1 MLCRLGEDV
10 INVHVAAA
18 THKGPASLATYQHQA
33 EFDKRWVLLKREIES
48 KQIPIRTRVA

>member
-18 THKGPASLATYQHQA
+18 TPKGPASLATDQHRA

-48 KQIPIRTRVA
+48 QQTLIRTRVA